1 MAVSDIEKLRPE
13 LLEKSRAELARLK
26 AEIEL
31 AEAELSRRELVKAKE
46 ALAAEAN
53 QHIDAVVA
61 GVKWLHDNGL
71 LPDKVASG
79 FKREGDGM
87 FSPSMF
93 LRNVTAESLAGG
105 KPQRRRGRMT
115 PAEREAAI
123 AAGTL
128 KPRKRRAA

>member
-71 LPDKVASG
+71 LPDKVAAG

-105 KPQRRRGRMT
+105 KPQKRRGRMT